1 MKHRVMIFAAFL
13 ICSVH
18 LHGQTNGWDRFRL
31 FGEFLNHG
39 EIWSAQ
45 DWDRSNLPA
54 IADYLRINYGT
65 LKVRILDP
73 DVVRDS
79 LHANFGHNGL
89 RFSVFDGSG
98 YSANEL
104 YNRISRARRWV
115 YHPEKPYHFDR
126 SACIGDTGTYVS
138 SILEAQLD
146 ADADKEQMLT
156 SNHVFARAGLS
167 APGFLIRDIDDSHAS
182 LRDTITATRFMRVR
196 MKLDGTV
203 QVDENTVACT
213 LTVYDLTTD
222 TTINSR
228 DIYVKDVSYENFV
241 QSPAVEFLHKKN
253 HLVDYRV
260 HWPRHV
266 DVLIDYVAIDNAPAD
281 SLILKPMDD
290 HLVSYLASII
300 HPNQQAVQTV
310 RLEDELCVYPK
321 DSARMPVIGF
331 LNERIEQFVR
341 TLPQGTATDVTGMSY
356 GLSPNPDNHEY
367 SVRFLRR
374 YLRETRCPA
383 LITDNYPFR
392 MCDQTVDQVQQQIT
406 SMMKYYRAVSEAATQ
421 VGRPWMSYAQI
432 YRFRDPT
439 HVEDSLTAWRRAP
452 TVHEIGVQAHTM
464 AALGARG
471 VGYYMFASYTDE
483 INSDTLPKPVVPKN
497 TILRG
502 LIDSTGALERLDEYD
517 MDKAGYV
524 RALNLKLEKFGP
536 TLLTT
541 ALAGSARETSELPTL
556 TMYDS
561 TQVTNVAMFPIGSST
576 ADTAAWYHIG
586 RLRAEPGGS
595 AHGGTEYLYIVN
607 TRVDLLDGSRRIDLT
622 LQDSTDI
629 IVERMDSTVA
639 WVLPPSAVLSDT
651 FGPGDGHLYRFTRGV
666 LRSGILTDSITH
678 VSGTLRLPRDL
689 QLVVDTGY
697 VIEIQPGGAVE
708 CDEEASIVM
717 NGGHLVV
724 NGRLVLDHAQGLRGK
739 GSISGTGEI
748 VWKTRADSSGRRG
761 QITTLAG
768 DALTFAGALTF
779 SVDSCMQGTTVN
791 WTSWGALRFLSD
803 PPAMFTFSTCIDT
816 LLIASDTMTVER
828 GVTMVNG
835 PNLVNYPGSAIHF
848 QGSGLDSCRWL
859 ARDMTHIDIYGSL
872 HATTTCFAA
881 LDSSQN
887 ALGWAGLGFAYE
899 DARCAIDSCLITG
912 IHVQPAT
919 AQHAVHLYAA
929 LNAENHVRYS
939 KILRS
944 GAEKLGDAVFLQ
956 SGPGTDGN
964 IQESRL
970 QLACTLIEADWY
982 SGVASVGSAVELFAV
997 RSLGGAN
1004 GAVGDL
1010 GSTMQ
1015 LVESCLSDNVL
1026 TGLQLNSGSSGY
1038 LGTWTWE
1045 YASSPRNR
1053 IAGNGGVQC
1062 LVTGE
1067 SALFGTAVQPS
1078 TNGGNHIDHADSM
1091 VLRMQLLDN
1100 STALMPQQYWGGYAL
1115 QQDSVGQWIL
1125 PPAIASQIFLTEPG
1139 CTLTYTPV
1147 HPSTIAPTCHIC
1159 SSEDPNPFPF
1169 PKSSPLPSI
1178 AADMADLP
1186 SYARAGNFAEVY
1198 RYLAQYGAQT
1208 PARMVEA
1215 GVMALALERA
1225 YAAAYPD
1232 STALCRSR
1240 ALGFLSTLAA
1250 SAPVG
1255 PIRAG
1260 CAELLAQTEC
1270 ALGSVHDC
1278 ETATSSIL
1286 AQYPGTRAAERAMQ
1300 MLLVA
1305 AMVRDAGAQV
1315 QSILGGMETQ
1325 HVSENI
1331 RRTAHTMTRG
1341 YERFLPR
1348 HGLRFLP
1355 KRTRA
1360 TDEEMEGESMPV
1372 DDMLGI
1378 RNYPNEFSWQT
1389 TIEYWIPEEMPVSVR
1404 VYNVLGQSIATLADG
1419 VQRAGRHTL
1428 RFTVPATLPTGL
1440 YLAVLSTSY
1449 GMRTTVMHH
1458 RKGGVR

>member
-1 MKHRVMIFAAFL
+1 MKQRGL
-13 ICSVH
+13 ILVLLIVLSSMSIYA
-18 LHGQTNGWDRFRL
+18 QTPAVDRFAI
-31 FGEFLNHG
+31 FGEILNPR
-39 EIWSAQ
+39 EIWEEAQ
-45 DWDRSNLPA
+45 WSLFNVREIVDT
-54 IADYLRINYGT
+54 LRFNYGT
-65 LKVRILDP
+65 VR
-73 DVVRDS
+73 VRVQNKEAVKARLNES
-79 LHANFGHNGL
+79 NTEFGI
-89 RFSVFDGSG
+89 RFSMLDDIGYAEGDFSG
-98 YSANEL
+98 KI
-104 YNRISRARRWV
+104 RRGRRWV
-115 YHPEKPYHFDR
+115 FHPESPLHIDR
-126 SACIGDTGTYVS
+126 AGCTGDAVHDP
-138 SILEAQLD
+138 AARLD
-146 ADADKEQMLT
+146 ADAATKAINCIQAIPNSHQSDTLLRGPKYPHNRLDILNRSSQEVYFRARMKRAAPAGQMDDVLCT
-156 SNHVFARAGLS
+156 YVALDSVNGEIGR
-167 APGFLIRDIDDSHAS
+167 RDILVRQIS
-182 LRDTITATRFMRVR
+182 DT
-196 MKLDGTV
+196 G
-203 QVDENTVACT
+203 
-213 LTVYDLTTD
+213 
-222 TTINSR
+222 
-228 DIYVKDVSYENFV
+228 FV
-241 QSPAVEFLHKKN
+241 ESPALACRVDSTSVTTFLV
-253 HLVDYRV
+253 L
-260 HWPRHV
+260 WPGSV
-266 DVLIDYVAIDNAPAD
+266 TLWIDFVAIDNAPAD
-281 SLILKPMDD
+281 SLCDSVYRGSVLNGYVDSFVSQQPGATYSIRLDD
-290 HLVSYLASII
+290 EVGNH
-300 HPNQQAVQTV
+300 
-310 RLEDELCVYPK
+310 YP
-321 DSARMPVIGF
+321 DSLRMPVIG
-331 LNERIEQFVR
+331 LVGDYLKGYVR
-341 TLPQGTATDVTGMSY
+341 SRSGQSGSDVCAMSFGMPLFMDDHGSTVR
-356 GLSPNPDNHEY
+356 GLRKY
-367 SVRFLRR
+367 M
-374 YLRETRCPA
+374 RETNHDL
-383 LITDNYPFR
+383 LITDCYPFP
-392 MCDQTVDQVQQQIT
+392 QSAPATNVALVQDRI
-406 SMMKYYRAVSEAATQ
+406 SYMVEYYRGAALAAQQ
-421 VGRPWMSYAQI
+421 VERPWFSLAQI
-432 YRFRDPT
+432 YSYRDTGKAPEHWLREPT
-439 HVEDSLTAWRRAP
+439 T
-452 TVHEIGVQAHTM
+452 HEIAVQAHVM
-464 AALGARG
+464 ASLGARG
-471 VGYYMFASYTDE
+471 VGYYKFDSYRD
-483 INSDTLPKPVVPKN
+483 SLPNLTPQHAY
-497 TILRG
+497 LRG
-502 LIDSTGALERLDEYD
+502 LIDSSGVLERTDTYGLNRT
-517 MDKAGYV
+517 AAV
-524 RALNLKLEKFGP
+524 RNVNLKLEKFGP

-541 ALAGSARETSELPTL
+541 TLKGSARETSELPTL

-586 RLRAEPGGS
+586 RLHEEPG
-595 AHGGTEYLYIVN
+595 HGAPDETEYLYAVN
-607 TRVDLLDGSRRIDLT
+607 TRVDLVDGSRRIDLT

-997 RSLGGAN
+997 RALGGAN

-1010 GSTMQ
+1010 GSTMVF
-1015 LVESCLSDNVL
+1015 VESCLADNVL
-1026 TGLQLNSGSSGY
+1026 TGLQLNSGSIGH
-1038 LGTWTWE
+1038 LGAW
-1045 YASSPRNR
+1045 SSQYVEAPRNR

-1062 LVTGE
+1062 LVTGM
-1067 SALFGTAVQPS
+1067 STLHGAAIMQPE
-1078 TNGGNHIDHADSM
+1078 NGCNHIDHVDST
-1091 VLRMQLLDN
+1091 VLRMQMQDQ
-1100 STALMPQQYWGGYAL
+1100 SSAYMPYQYWGGYAL

-1139 CTLTYTPV
+1139 CTLTFTPV

-1186 SYARAGNFAEVY
+1186 RYARAGNFAEVY

-1208 PARMVEA
+1208 PAKMVEA

-1225 YAAAYPD
+1225 HAASYPD
-1232 STALCRSR
+1232 SIALCRSR

-1270 ALGSVHDC
+1270 ALGSVQDC

-1360 TDEEMEGESMPV
+1360 TAEEMEGESMPV
-1372 DDMLGI
+1372 DALLGI
-1378 RNYPNEFSWQT
+1378 RNYPNGFSEQT

-1428 RFTVPATLPTGL
+1428 QFIAAGSLPSGL